1 VRKSQNVPDPQLQAK
16 QMFSFDFCVTLG
28 GVLGGIL
35 LGAAVGTAVTVYG
48 AMTCLWQV
56 LYCTV
61 LHSTVV
67 DSTVPHC
74 TVLCCTVLYCTVH
87 ADRDLIID

>member
-1 VRKSQNVPDPQLQAK
+1 MCVTDSQLQAE

-56 LYCTV
+56 LNCA
-61 LHSTVV
+61 
-67 DSTVPHC
+67 
-74 TVLCCTVLYCTVH
+74 VLYCSV
-87 ADRDLIID
+87 RYCSVLYLIH

>member
-1 VRKSQNVPDPQLQAK
+1 
-16 QMFSFDFCVTLG
+16 MFSFDFCVTLG

-56 LYCTV
+56 LNCA
-61 LHSTVV
+61 
-67 DSTVPHC
+67 
-74 TVLCCTVLYCTVH
+74 VLYCSVLYLVH
-87 ADRDLIID
+87 LGHDMTTDCPVRNYSAYRTF